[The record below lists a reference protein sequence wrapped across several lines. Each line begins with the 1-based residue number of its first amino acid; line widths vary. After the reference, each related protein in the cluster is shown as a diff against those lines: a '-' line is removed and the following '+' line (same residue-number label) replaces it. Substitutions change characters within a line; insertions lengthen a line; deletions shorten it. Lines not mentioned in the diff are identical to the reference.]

1 MKKLMFHPVKA
12 PRIFEDICEQIR
24 VQLATG
30 ALKPGDKL
38 PGERELAAT
47 FGVGRPSVREAL
59 RTLEISGI
67 VTLQKGS
74 KGGAFICNG
83 ETRIMTK
90 ALHDF
95 MLLGRISFENLK
107 EARVH
112 IWGLVVRLA
121 CQRGTTEDFDK
132 IERHIELIESITDDV
147 ERRTLASVELFNLVA
162 AASHN
167 EAFVLLVDSLGEI
180 VIYVTQKSP
189 RTFYPELAGLRR
201 QLLAALRSRDEQAA
215 IRVTEEYLAVVHRNL
230 HLDLPHA

>member
-1 MKKLMFHPVKA
+1 MNNPMFNPVKA
-12 PRIFEDICEQIR
+12 SRIFEDICDQIR

-30 ALKPGDKL
+30 VLKPGDKL
-38 PGERELAAT
+38 PGERDLAAA

-67 VTLQKGS
+67 ITLQKGA

-121 CQRGTTEDFDK
+121 CQRGTAEDFDN
-132 IERHIELIESITDDV
+132 IEKHIDYIQGITDV

-167 EAFVLLVDSLGEI
+167 EAFVLLVEALGEI
-180 VIYVTQKSP
+180 VIYVTEKSD
-189 RTFYPELAGLRR
+189 RVLFPELPPLRL
-201 QLLAALRSRDEQAA
+201 QLLQALRSRDEAAA
-215 IRVTEEYLAVVHRNL
+215 IRVMEEYLSVVHRQL
-230 HLDLPHA
+230 KLK

>member
-1 MKKLMFHPVKA
+1 MNNPMFNPVKA
-12 PRIFEDICEQIR
+12 SRIFEDICDQIR

-30 ALKPGDKL
+30 VLKPGDKL
-38 PGERELAAT
+38 PGERDLAAA

-67 VTLQKGS
+67 ITLQKGA

-121 CQRGTTEDFDK
+121 CQRGTAEDFDN
-132 IERHIELIESITDDV
+132 IEKHIDYIQGITDV

-167 EAFVLLVDSLGEI
+167 EAFVLLVEALGEI
-180 VIYVTQKSP
+180 VIYVTEKSD
-189 RTFYPELAGLRR
+189 RVLFPELPPLRLK
-201 QLLAALRSRDEQAA
+201 LLQALRSRDEAAA
-215 IRVTEEYLAVVHRNL
+215 IRVMEEYLSVVHRQL
-230 HLDLPHA
+230 KLK